1 MHFALK
7 LHIHLM
13 HLIIIII
20 IVSVGYHLKDC
31 SRVRY
36 LLKIVE
42 GYLKLKNPRAKSLKA
57 LALKV
62 LN

>member
-1 MHFALK
+1 
-7 LHIHLM
+7 M
-13 HLIIIII
+13 HLIIVI
-20 IVSVGYHLKDC
+20 IVSVRYHLKDC